1 MGLGRRLGLEG
12 NNRGYGSNIGRGF
25 YKHCLRNHSENNCT
39 LSMNQTA
46 RQEYAE
52 RYAAQSKRIEREYLK
67 EVFAALEWQVDQA
80 LPIIKS
86 VGPEMAIGKIDLQV
100 FNEKIEPV
108 LKDLHIRS
116 GLFFANKGLREINKA
131 VRMQTKAANF
141 GFNDEW
147 AEQIIAYFQRFLLS
161 KSVIP
166 IGQSTRDQI
175 RAVLEQA
182 VNEGWGY
189 EKIAAEL
196 QNPKLLL
203 WRARRIVRTE
213 NTLASYYGLRLASEK
228 SEYETGKEWIAAN
241 DHRTRHGHRRV
252 DGEVVD
258 EEGRFAVGVYTK
270 KGVLL
275 RTEMMFGPGDPEAS
289 AENVINCRCTTAL
302 VAQRDE
308 RGRLIPKTNLLAA

>member
-1 MGLGRRLGLEG
+1 MNKAAR
-12 NNRGYGSNIGRGF
+12 
-25 YKHCLRNHSENNCT
+25 SEY
-39 LSMNQTA
+39 S
-46 RQEYAE
+46 E
-52 RYAAQSKRIEREYLK
+52 RYAAQSKRIEREYMK
-67 EVFAALEWQVDQA
+67 EVFEALEWQVEQA
-80 LPIIKS
+80 LPVIKS
-86 VGPEMAIGKIDLQV
+86 DGAAMALGKLNLQV

-116 GLFFANKGLREINKA
+116 GLFFANKGLREINA
-131 VRMQTKAANF
+131 EVRRIRAKAANF

-147 AEQIIAYFQRFLLS
+147 AGQIIVYFQKFLLS

-175 RAVLEQA
+175 QGILEQA
-182 VNEGWGY
+182 INEGWGY
-189 EKIAAEL
+189 DKIAAEL
-196 QNPKLLL
+196 QNPQLLL

-213 NTLASYYGLRLASEK
+213 STLASFYGLKLASEK

-270 KGVLL
+270 KGLLL

-302 VAQRDE
+302 VPMRDE
-308 RGRLIPKTNLLAA
+308 RGKLIPKITLLAA

>member
-1 MGLGRRLGLEG
+1 M
-12 NNRGYGSNIGRGF
+12 NRA
-25 YKHCLRNHSENNCT
+25 
-39 LSMNQTA
+39 A
-46 RQEYAE
+46 RHEYAE
-52 RYAAQSKRIEREYLK
+52 RYAAQSKRIEREYMK
-67 EVFAALEWQVDQA
+67 EVFWALEWQVKQA
-80 LPIIKS
+80 LPVIKS

-116 GLFFANKGLREINKA
+116 GLFFANKGLREINKQ
-131 VRMQTKAANF
+131 VRSMQAKAANF

-147 AEQIIAYFQRFLLS
+147 AEQIITYFQKFLLS

-175 RAVLEQA
+175 QSVLELA
-182 VNEGWGY
+182 IREGWGY
-189 EKIAAEL
+189 DKIAAEL
-196 QNPKLLL
+196 QDPQLLL

-213 NTLASYYGLRLASEK
+213 NTLASFYGLRLASEK

-302 VAQRDE
+302 VAMRDE
-308 RGRLIPKTNLLAA
+308 RGRLIPKTTLLAA